1 MVFDFF
7 ALLRISFV
15 VKLVMEIDLNSY
27 LTAAIDNVIKYA
39 PNLLSAALVLF
50 VGFWLIRKVS
60 KVIEISLNTSSLSN
74 EITSFLISLI
84 DIVLKLAI
92 LLFAAGI
99 AGFDTSALVG
109 ILAAAGFAVGL
120 ALQGGLGN
128 FASGIIIL
136 VFKPYRVNDWIA
148 IDDKFGKVEEIQIFN
163 TLLVTPGL
171 KTLIIPNGQVTEN
184 IVTNFSKKGHIR
196 LEIEVSMP
204 YAESFPKVR
213 AIITEVLSENPNV
226 LSEPVPLVG
235 IEKYDTH
242 NITIGVK
249 PYVHPDEYWDATY
262 AIHQAIKTAFFE
274 NNVKMAYSEG
284 VELGAIGE

>member
-1 MVFDFF
+1 
-7 ALLRISFV
+7 
-15 VKLVMEIDLNSY
+15 MEIDINSY
-27 LTAAIDNVIKYA
+27 LTAATDNVIKYA
-39 PNLLSAALVLF
+39 PNLLSAILVLF

-60 KVIEISLNTSSLSN
+60 KLIEISLNTSSLSN

-84 DIVLKLAI
+84 DIVLKVAI

-148 IDDKFGKVEEIQIFN
+148 IEDKFGKVEEIQIFN
-163 TLLVTPGL
+163 TILVTPGL

-204 YAESFPKVR
+204 YAESFPKVKG
-213 AIITEVLSENPNV
+213 IIEEVLSNNTNV
-226 LSEPVPLVG
+226 LPEPVPLVG

-242 NITIGVK
+242 NIIIGVK

-262 AIHQAIKTAFFE
+262 AIHQAIKTAFFK
-274 NNVKMAYSEG
+274 NGVKMAYSEG
-284 VELGAIGE
+284 VELGTIGE